1 VLTDDYQGRGIGTRF
16 SSATFEAV
24 DDEVLLVFAE
34 VYEWNHRATGAIEK
48 NAYMWVGTY
57 RNEEGEVVRLYARGR
72 GAERTQLQRARSSM
86 ESSVDGGGD

>member
-34 VYEWNHRATGAIEK
+34 VYDWNHRVIGSIEK
-48 NAYMWVGTY
+48 HAYMWVGTY
-57 RNEEGEVVRLYARGR
+57 RNEDGEVVRLYARGR
-72 GAERTQLQRARSSM
+72 GAGQTQSQAAAPSL
-86 ESSVDGGGD
+86 ESSADRDED